1 MKKKSL
7 LAFCKGLNHEEVFR
21 EKNSI
26 DSLWAYNVWNV
37 TIKKKQKNTS
47 EYIQKPFI
55 IEAEEC
61 KCTFLENFGVSLFV
75 SITKSKYTYMLAHN
89 PLSR

>member
-1 MKKKSL
+1 MKKFL
-7 LAFCKGLNHEEVFR
+7 
-21 EKNSI
+21 EKKI
-26 DSLWAYNVWNV
+26 VLILYEPV
-37 TIKKKQKNTS
+37 TFEKWQLKKTKNMS
-47 EYIQKPFI
+47 EYIQKLFI

-75 SITKSKYTYMLAHN
+75 SITKSKYTYVHTYMLAHN